1 MEINSKIIAHRGIFD
16 NIKIPENSI
25 KAFQKA
31 IDKNIPIELD
41 VQLTKDNVL
50 VVFHDHTLDRMTSQK
65 GILQKK
71 TYEEISKYNLL
82 DTNLKIP
89 KFEEVLKLVKN
100 KVLLDIEI
108 KDTKRISKTCDV
120 LLNLLDGYSNFIIKS
135 FNPKIIRYIKK
146 KNKNIK
152 VGLLIPKK
160 YECNFLFNA
169 VLKSK
174 FMLWFAKPDFIAIH
188 RSLVSLK
195 KYQKLA
201 KKYPIMIWTIK
212 DQQDV
217 DLDSD
222 YIYICNNL

>member
-65 GILQKK
+65 GILQEK

-146 KNKNIK
+146 KNKNIE

-174 FMLWFAKPDFIAIH
+174 FMFWFAKPDFIAIH